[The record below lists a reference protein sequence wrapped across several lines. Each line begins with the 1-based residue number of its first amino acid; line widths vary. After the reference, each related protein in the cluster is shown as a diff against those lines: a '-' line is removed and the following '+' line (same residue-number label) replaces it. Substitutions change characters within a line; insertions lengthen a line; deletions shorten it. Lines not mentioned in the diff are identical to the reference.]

1 MMDSDLEDL
10 DPGFFPRL
18 LVPGDYI
25 ACGLLRDDVTLVS
38 FGMFFCRIHA
48 KYIQSIV

>member
-1 MMDSDLEDL
+1 MMDSDLDL

-18 LVPGDYI
+18 LVPGDY
-25 ACGLLRDDVTLVS
+25 GLLRDDVTLVS
-38 FGMFFCRIHA
+38 FGMLFCRIHA